1 MRSLRLLATALLVA
15 VGLAFVASAASAR
28 GFPDYFADCP
38 WWNANCRVMP
48 LTSKEP
54 VIPEPAAAL
63 LFAGGAIWVARRA
76 RAAR

>member
-38 WWNANCRVMP
+38 WWNANCRAMP
-48 LTSKEP
+48 LNMENP
-54 VIPEPAAAL
+54 IPEPGAAL
-63 LFAGGAIWVARRA
+63 LFAGGAIWVARRT